1 MKKFMLAI
9 LTAVLLMALHGA
21 AMACPNPYWSCSSN
35 GYRFLWSDE
44 EGHQLACFVCDY
56 EIKENHFG
64 GTPATCQQRARCQWG
79 CEYGVLAPHFPD
91 KLPTCTEPMRCTSCD
106 EILAVARGHDYNGPD
121 ATCTEDKLCARDG
134 CGVVLEEA
142 KGHTEVID
150 AAVEPTCTET
160 GLTEGRHCSVCNTVL
175 GEQKVIPAK
184 GHTEVIDAAVEPTCT
199 ETGLTEGKHCSVCNT
214 VLVEQEVIPAK
225 GHDYS
230 GTPATCTEPQVCARE
245 GCNAVLK
252 EKLGHN
258 YAATVVQPTCTKK
271 GYTTHTCTRCGDS
284 YTTDEVGATGHWYSL
299 WTPCGDGTHEADCK
313 RSGCNYVGNRVCTLY
328 EVTINDRLLTV
339 CPVCGDYDVTPFEA
353 ITGANAEAITRY
365 ALPRG
370 ELIVRGMVQPFE
382 TDVEQPT
389 VLYAF
394 TTAYE
399 FAGAVEPFKGTVEI
413 VVPMGTAMQDA
424 FKLVRVD
431 VTPATETSE
440 RVVVWTEIPFT
451 YEDGK
456 LSFETDVAGQ
466 FLLVPAE

>member
-1 MKKFMLAI
+1 MKKSFAI
-9 LTAVLLMALHGA
+9 LLAAVLLMALHGA
-21 AMACPNPYWSCSSN
+21 AMACPRPDGSCSYN

-44 EGHQLACFVCDY
+44 EGHQLACFVCGY

-79 CEYGVLAPHFPD
+79 CTYGELAPH
-91 KLPTCTEPMRCTSCD
+91 
-106 EILAVARGHDYNGPD
+106 
-121 ATCTEDKLCARDG
+121 
-134 CGVVLEEA
+134 
-142 KGHTEVID
+142 TEV
-150 AAVEPTCTET
+150 V
-160 GLTEGRHCSVCNTVL
+160 
-175 GEQKVIPAK
+175 
-184 GHTEVIDAAVEPTCT
+184 DAAVEPTCT

-214 VLVEQEVIPAK
+214 VLVEQEIVPAGHTEVVDAAVEPTCTETGLTEGKHCSVCNTVLVEQKVIPAK

-456 LSFETDVAGQ
+456 LSFETDVAGL